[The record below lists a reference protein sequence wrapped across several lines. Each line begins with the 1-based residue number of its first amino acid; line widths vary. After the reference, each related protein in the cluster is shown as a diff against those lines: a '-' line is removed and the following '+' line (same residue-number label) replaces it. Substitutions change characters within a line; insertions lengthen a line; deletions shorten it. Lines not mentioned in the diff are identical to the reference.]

1 MRKSAE
7 DRMEGTARQI
17 KGKVKQETG
26 RVTRNR
32 SLHFPVKGAVEKNIG
47 KAQRA
52 LGRAEKV
59 DEKSRGR
66 R

>member
-26 RVTRNR
+26 RLTRNR
-32 SLHFPVKGAVEKNIG
+32 SLQVKGAVEKNIG

-52 LGRAEKV
+52 LGRAEKL
-59 DEKSRGR
+59 DEKTRKR
-66 R
+66 N